1 MVTEYIKRGQKWGYD
16 ENGVLLYKI
25 PMDEPSP
32 LAAAPEEVA
41 EEVAAEEVA
50 EEVQDEEV
58 SPTFPFTIG
67 E

>member
-16 ENGVLLYKI
+16 ENGALLYKI

-32 LAAAPEEVA
+32 LAAAP

>member
-32 LAAAPEEVA
+32 LVVAPEEVT
-41 EEVAAEEVA
+41 
-50 EEVQDEEV
+50 EVQDEEEAEEV
-58 SPTFPFTIG
+58 APTFPFTIG

>member
-32 LAAAPEEVA
+32 LVAALEEVT
-41 EEVAAEEVA
+41 
-50 EEVQDEEV
+50 EVQDEEEAEEV
-58 SPTFPFTIG
+58 APTFPFTIG

>member
-32 LAAAPEEVA
+32 LVAAPEEVT
-41 EEVAAEEVA
+41 
-50 EEVQDEEV
+50 EEVQDEEEAEEV
-58 SPTFPFTIG
+58 APTFPFTVG

>member
-32 LAAAPEEVA
+32 IAAAPEEVQDEEKA
-41 EEVAAEEVA
+41 EEVA
-50 EEVQDEEV
+50 
-58 SPTFPFTIG
+58 PTFPFTIG
-67 E
+67 K